1 MAIQAYQ
8 PLGRASRFDH
18 PEIAA
23 LTQKHGRTPAQVML
37 RWGLQQGVAVIP
49 KSGDPERI
57 RTNAQLFD
65 FSLDDE
71 DMAALDRLG

>member
-1 MAIQAYQ
+1 
-8 PLGRASRFDH
+8 
-18 PEIAA
+18 
-23 LTQKHGRTPAQVML
+23 
-37 RWGLQQGVAVIP
+37 VIP

-71 DMAALDRLG
+71 DMVTLDSLG